1 MTKLRT
7 LIIMLL
13 CVAGALSSAA
23 QERFKRNLE
32 SVNFIPKG
40 QWITGVSVSYSQ
52 SNQDNYQFLI
62 IEGMDGDIY
71 SFKVSPTLMYAFKD
85 NLAVGGK
92 FGYSRSRSN
101 LDQAKIVI
109 DSETGYTAENFYMI
123 TQDYSGMGVL
133 RNYFSLGRSKRFGM
147 FGELQLEMGFGQ
159 SKLRNGSGADFT
171 GTFQDHFNVN
181 VGLAP
186 GLVMFLNNYSALEVN
201 VGVLGFSYSHTRQKT
216 DQIYISNYSSTSAN
230 LKINIFSISFGV
242 LFYL

>member
-1 MTKLRT
+1 
-7 LIIMLL
+7 MLF
-13 CVAGALSSAA
+13 CVAGVFSSAA

-92 FGYSRSRSN
+92 FAYSRSRSN
-101 LDQAKIVI
+101 LDKAQIVI

-133 RNYFSLGRSKRFGM
+133 RNYFSFGRSKRFGM

-159 SKLRNGSGADFT
+159 SKLRNGSGTDFT

-186 GLVMFLNNYSALEVN
+186 GLVMFLNNYSAIEVN
-201 VGVLGFSYSHTRQKT
+201 VGVLGFSYSHTKQKT

-230 LKINIFSISFGV
+230 LKINLFSISFGV